1 MLVAVRMEQ
10 QGNRYFTP
18 RELQQLPRSLFGRNV
33 LDDFRASEWPGTKWI
48 GHPGH
53 VFVVRFDESVAEV
66 ILRTEPRL
74 NKWLY
79 PSNRPLPEDIC
90 LFNSSADAPTLISVT
105 HENLYW
111 LLAEQNPKLAGVRES
126 KTPPAELY
134 SPGQYFSQRWTKR
147 K

>member
-1 MLVAVRMEQ
+1 
-10 QGNRYFTP
+10 
-18 RELQQLPRSLFGRNV
+18 V
-33 LDDFRASEWPGTKWI
+33 LDDFRTSEWPGTKLI

-111 LLAEQNPKLAGVRES
+111 LLAQQNPKLAGVRES

-134 SPGQYFSQRWTKR
+134 SPGQYFSLRWIKR